1 MMLVIRDREGR
12 ILGLTSRNEDA
23 TRIGDQSG
31 VDFIIECIEDQAS
44 ISEVYRAYYKTR
56 SA

>member
-44 ISEVYRAYYKTR
+44 ISEGYRAYYKTR

>member
-1 MMLVIRDREGR
+1 MMLVIRDREGN